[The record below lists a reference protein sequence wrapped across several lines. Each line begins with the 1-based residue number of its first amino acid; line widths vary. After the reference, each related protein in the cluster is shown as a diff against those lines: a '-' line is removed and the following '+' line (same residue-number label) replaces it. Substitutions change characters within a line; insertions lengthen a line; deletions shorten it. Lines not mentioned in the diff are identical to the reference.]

1 MTNNNTLIHKY
12 YITLIQNIDFDGCS
26 DIRKDL
32 NKLLTIAR
40 KQLNNKEKLVILQL
54 LILKI

>member
-12 YITLIQNIDFDGCS
+12 YITLIQNIDFNGCS
-26 DIRKDL
+26 DIRKVL

-40 KQLNNKEKLVILQL
+40 KNSETTERNW
-54 LILKI
+54 